1 MRISTSNSICHA
13 IEGGSGLISTISTIE
28 AQIVT
33 IMMHERK
40 LHAGCI
46 DPLALRPSISLLR
59 LALCAFCWI
68 RQGENDRSFTYSR
81 NSLNDRLS
89 KRLANNTSAN

>member
-33 IMMHERK
+33 IIMHGRK
-40 LHAGCI
+40 LHACRI
-46 DPLALRPSISLLR
+46 DPLALGPSISLLR
-59 LALCAFCWI
+59 LACTPRSAGF
-68 RQGENDRSFTYSR
+68 DRAKKIGR
-81 NSLNDRLS
+81 SLTLEIAS
-89 KRLANNTSAN
+89 MTA

>member
-59 LALCAFCWI
+59 LALCGFAGF
-68 RQGENDRSFTYSR
+68 DRAKMIGR
-81 NSLNDRLS
+81 SLTLEIAS
-89 KRLANNTSAN
+89 MTA